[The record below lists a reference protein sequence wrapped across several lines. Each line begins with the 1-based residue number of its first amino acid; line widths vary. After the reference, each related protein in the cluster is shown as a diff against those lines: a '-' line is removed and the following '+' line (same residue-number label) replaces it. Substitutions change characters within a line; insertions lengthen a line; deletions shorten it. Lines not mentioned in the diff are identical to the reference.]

1 MAYYAPRPGEIFFS
15 HLLRFNETTQRCRFN
30 AYIPMDKDYNA
41 MGLSLH
47 TECPILALGEL
58 MFSDMAHTL
67 SFIGTTASTCLTSN
81 FLNDPSPALVIESDL
96 MLHRLRLGNFI
107 ELHQNTTG
115 PDITTVFGS
124 RKGSGFVSHLYSVQ
138 VMLFKTVFLTEAVI
152 NNNQL
157 EIVTTSSVF
166 GYPADITITAPSN
179 VANWQELILNVKG
192 SFLPGDGGF
201 IQRLTEVVVDK
212 LTRLAESGNIHRQI
226 AEMALNQSKQRFKYI
241 NEQYIDAE
249 MNVTLAKEMINDAR
263 LNISLAN
270 TTLIETESNL
280 SSIQVELQDLMET
293 LDNLC
298 TEQICEDVCMP
309 GDSCRNC
316 TKPIFIVKTSKC
328 PTTIKETKNI
338 RIPPFVVERTTW
350 KFVEECRLENN
361 QICWDDDCIGEDIEY
376 CYGKCVPITSFVPV
390 YNWEMVEVDVHTFEN
405 CTIQVFNGSVP
416 DTCCEY
422 VDCAV
427 FAPNATCVASN
438 ALCRVTRQ
446 NAFKEVEDIKEES
459 RELFQHVLNAKMSL
473 SLAITAEKRANIE
486 YQIYIKRRD
495 QLELSQSRLKD
506 AVITSQRVYNNTL
519 QEIEQL
525 LRIYNTGQENGFD
538 SLFTVTDITFNEYFT
553 TSPTSL
559 ALIVLYIGLGSK
571 VEQIFVYDSLKEE
584 NFERIADEIINSAFI
599 SPTEQSSRFIR
610 QAELELTQRQIFDS
624 RCAHV
629 SNTQLFFLEIQ
640 TRLLE
645 VQASIEA
652 SHEGATQLSQ
662 ALSDQGPTGDEEFE
676 AYVDLIRNLEDLSM
690 EAVHTLENTIFSE
703 WQASMELLY
712 SESGSV
718 GEVNCDGFADCQ
730 QTAVDELEILIG
742 LTPKTELTEK
752 FVSLLPEFPAA
763 EKKLLELALLSN
775 LTIDEGLDRVQPI
788 INITAAYATD
798 NYWCNEP
805 PVIIT
810 QPPPEVN
817 ISLGS
822 TLQLLCEAE
831 SNLPILYTW
840 ERDGSVLPQFTTNE
854 LIISTVERLDSAN
867 YTCFASNPVGIAEA
881 ITTSVTVYELP
892 EFYLTPESVVT
903 YFGSDNG
910 AWFACNATAWPY
922 PGWRWF
928 FRNATDQDW
937 TIIEGENTNELL
949 ILNPQEEHEGMYACE
964 AFNYHGSIRSEA
976 VMLTLLPF
984 TVSLQQFTVEFT
996 LNNTNQFCSLDDM
1009 LDSLYSLLSET
1020 IDGETTIR
1028 DFNVTESDVQNF
1040 DVSMTIAS
1048 ENVTTHYLHLL
1059 TLAEIANV
1067 ALPRISSLR
1076 KSVELIK
1083 SLLEGEVA
1091 LRFCSESKLSVV
1103 EDSLV
1108 VGKLTYVCPP
1118 GQRLNS
1124 DYLLCCEL

>member
-1 MAYYAPRPGEIFFS
+1 MAYYAPQPGELFFS
-15 HLLRFNETTQRCRFN
+15 RLFRLNETTQRCIVN
-30 AYIPMDKDYNA
+30 VYIPMNSDYNA
-41 MGLSLH
+41 LGVSLY
-47 TECPILALGEL
+47 TKCPILALGEL
-58 MFSDMAHTL
+58 MLPDL
-67 SFIGTTASTCLTSN
+67 SHNIVFIEAIVPTCLASN
-81 FLNDPSPALVIESDL
+81 SFVDLSPALIIESDL
-96 MLHRLRLGNFI
+96 TVDHLRLGNI
-107 ELHQNTTG
+107 LELQPNSTG
-115 PDITTVFGS
+115 PDIITVFGS
-124 RKGSGFVSHLYSVQ
+124 SKDSGFVSHLNSVQ
-138 VMLFKTVFLTEAVI
+138 VTLFESVLLTEAVI
-152 NNNQL
+152 INHQL

-179 VANWQELILNVKG
+179 VANWQELILNVTG

-212 LTRLAESGNIHRQI
+212 LTHLAESGNVRRQI
-226 AEMALNQSKQRFKYI
+226 AEMALNQSEKRFNQIY
-241 NEQYIDAE
+241 EQYIAAE
-249 MNVTLAKEMINDAR
+249 MNVTLAEERITIAR
-263 LNISLAN
+263 LNISTVNA
-270 TTLIETESNL
+270 TLIELQHNF
-280 SSIQVELQDLMET
+280 SSIQHELQNLLDT
-293 LDNLC
+293 LDVLC
-298 TEQICEDVCMP
+298 IEEVCEDICMP
-309 GDSCRNC
+309 GESCRNC
-316 TKPIFIVKTSKC
+316 TRPTFIMKTSKC
-328 PTTIKETKNI
+328 STSVKETRNV
-338 RIPPFVVERTTW
+338 RVPPFVVAMTTW
-350 KFVEECRLENN
+350 EFVLVCRLENN
-361 QICWDDDCIGEDIEY
+361 QICWDGDCPVGEDKY
-376 CYGKCVPITSFVPV
+376 CYGRCVPITSLIPV
-390 YNWEMVEVDVHTFEN
+390 YNWQMVEVDVHTFEN
-405 CTIQVFNGSVP
+405 CTIRVFNGSVP

-438 ALCRVTRQ
+438 ALCRLARQ
-446 NAFKEVEDIKEES
+446 KAIEDVQGIREES
-459 RELFQHVLNAKMSL
+459 RELFQRLLDARKSL
-473 SLAITAEKRANIE
+473 SLAITAERKANIE
-486 YQIYIKRRD
+486 YEIYKKRRD
-495 QLELSQSRLKD
+495 QLKSIHSRLN
-506 AVITSQRVYNNTL
+506 VSLITSKEVYDKTL

-525 LRIYNTGQENGFD
+525 LRLYNISQENGFN
-538 SLFTVTDITFNEYFT
+538 SVFTVTDITFNEYVT

-559 ALIVLYIGLGSK
+559 ALIVLYVGLGAK
-571 VEQIFVYDSLKEE
+571 VEQIFVYDSLKQE

-599 SPTEQSSRFIR
+599 LPTEQSSRFVR

-629 SNTQLFFLEIQ
+629 SNTQLFFQEIQ

-690 EAVHTLENTIFSE
+690 EVVHTLESTIFSE

-718 GEVNCDGFADCQ
+718 GEVNCEGFADCL

-752 FVSLLPEFPAA
+752 FVFLLPEFPAA
-763 EKKLLELALLSN
+763 EKKLLEVALLSN
-775 LTIDEGLDRVQPI
+775 LTIEEGLDRVQPI
-788 INITAAYATD
+788 INITAAYATN

-854 LIISTVERLDSAN
+854 LIISTVERLDSSN

-922 PGWRWF
+922 PGWQWF

-937 TIIEGENTNELL
+937 TIIKGENTNELL

-996 LNNTNQFCSLDDM
+996 VNNTNQSCNIDDM

-1028 DFNVTESDVQNF
+1028 DFNVTESDAQNL

-1091 LRFCSESKLSVV
+1091 LRYCSESKLSVV

>member
-1 MAYYAPRPGEIFFS
+1 MNGISLTAYYEPQPGETFFS
-15 HLLRFNETTQRCRFN
+15 HLLRFNETTQSCIVH
-30 AYIPMDKDYNA
+30 AYIPINKDYNTL
-41 MGLSLH
+41 GISLH
-47 TECPILALGEL
+47 TECLLALDEL
-58 MFSDMAHTL
+58 LFSDMSHNIV
-67 SFIGTTASTCLTSN
+67 FIEATAPTCLTSN
-81 FLNDPSPALVIESDL
+81 IFDDPSPALVIESDL
-96 MLHRLRLGNFI
+96 TVDHLRLGNFL
-107 ELHQNTTG
+107 ELQSNSTR
-115 PDITTVFGS
+115 PDIITVFGS
-124 RKGSGFVSHLYSVQ
+124 SKDSGFVSHLNSVQ
-138 VMLFKTVFLTEAVI
+138 VTLFESVLLTEAVI
-152 NNNQL
+152 INHQL

-212 LTRLAESGNIHRQI
+212 LTHLAESGIIRLQI
-226 AEMALNQSKQRFKYI
+226 AEMTLNQSEERLNYI
-241 NEQYIDAE
+241 MEQFDDAR
-249 MNVTLAKEMINDAR
+249 MNVKVAEEKISAAR
-263 LNISLAN
+263 LNISSAN
-270 TTLIETESNL
+270 ESLIEIESSF
-280 SSIQVELQDLMET
+280 SSNQNELQDLVET

-298 TEQICEDVCMP
+298 TEQVCEEVCMP
-309 GDSCRNC
+309 GESCTRA
-316 TKPIFIVKTSKC
+316 TFITKTSKC
-328 PTTIKETKNI
+328 PITKEIKYVSVPLFI
-338 RIPPFVVERTTW
+338 VERISWEFVFVCHFDNELNCDGSDCSVGGVYRNMPLEKCFSHFTHSSVHLGNGRSGCTRLQ
-350 KFVEECRLENN
+350 KF
-361 QICWDDDCIGEDIEY
+361 
-376 CYGKCVPITSFVPV
+376 
-390 YNWEMVEVDVHTFEN
+390 
-405 CTIQVFNGSVP
+405 GSVP

-422 VDCAV
+422 VDC
-427 FAPNATCVASN
+427 ATCVASN

-446 NAFKEVEDIKEES
+446 NALEDVRKES
-459 RELFQHVLNAKMSL
+459 RELFHHLLNARKSL

-486 YQIYIKRRD
+486 YEIYVKKRD
-495 QLELSQSRLKD
+495 QLKLSHSRLND
-506 AVITSQRVYNNTL
+506 SLITSQEVYHKTL

-538 SLFTVTDITFNEYFT
+538 SLFTVIDITFNEYFT

-559 ALIVLYIGLGSK
+559 ALIVLYVGLGSK
-571 VEQIFVYDSLKEE
+571 GEQIFVYDSLNEE
-584 NFERIADEIINSAFI
+584 NFERIADEIIHSAFI

-629 SNTQLFFLEIQ
+629 SNTQLFFQEIQ
-640 TRLLE
+640 TTLLE
-645 VQASIEA
+645 VQASL
-652 SHEGATQLSQ
+652 EGATQLSQ

-676 AYVDLIRNLEDLSM
+676 AYVDLEDLSM
-690 EAVHTLENTIFSE
+690 EAVHTLESTIFSE

-718 GEVNCDGFADCQ
+718 GEVSCDGFADCL

-763 EKKLLELALLSN
+763 DKKLLEVALLSN
-775 LTIDEGLDRVQPI
+775 LTIEEGLDRVQPI
-788 INITAAYATD
+788 INITTAYATD

-854 LIISTVERLDSAN
+854 LIISTVERLDSSN

-922 PGWRWF
+922 PGWQWF

-937 TIIEGENTNELL
+937 TIIKGENTNELL

-1028 DFNVTESDVQNF
+1028 DFNVTESDAQNF

-1091 LRFCSESKLSVV
+1091 LRYCSESKLSVV